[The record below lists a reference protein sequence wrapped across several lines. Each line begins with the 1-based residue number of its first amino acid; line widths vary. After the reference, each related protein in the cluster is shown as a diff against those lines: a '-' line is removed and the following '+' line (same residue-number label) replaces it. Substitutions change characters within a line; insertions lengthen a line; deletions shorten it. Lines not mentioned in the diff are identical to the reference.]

1 MRRTHSAWRRKSCS
15 CQSAT
20 HVVLRIAMLA
30 GKKWTSEAEN
40 GFHLGRRNVHG
51 QQFSREPQIDD
62 APVRLSKALAN
73 MPMLHPALID
83 AGSSLD
89 RNRTRGIVCWGET
102 VQGVGW
108 QLCYHLRGTTQQVLG
123 GAGQDPTSFHN
134 PYPGSVTGKP
144 PSLGL
149 LVGESCQSAQVRR
162 AGTRQV
168 AAVCMSQVLTDN
180 RGHGA
185 FQRCGADANPGLK
198 MAGAGLE
205 QDTRLMAIGQHSW
218 QDIGRVIQVEENIAG
233 VARLGEGEKIDV
245 IALKVA
251 CAQEAQYRSLQQLTN
266 IPHSFAWAR
275 PSSGAMDQAN
285 EIKLIR
291 HGREL
296 AADCVRRKK
305 ESAIKHR
312 PENAAKL
319 PRAYN
324 HFSANGN
331 NPLSFVSQC
340 KGSLQFNS
348 SPVHQ
353 CQRVRS
359 GIAACLRNRCLR
371 VRISPLAPDF
381 SKGAAN
387 QAGLVHA

>member
-1 MRRTHSAWRRKSCS
+1 
-15 CQSAT
+15 
-20 HVVLRIAMLA
+20 
-30 GKKWTSEAEN
+30 
-40 GFHLGRRNVHG
+40 
-51 QQFSREPQIDD
+51 
-62 APVRLSKALAN
+62 
-73 MPMLHPALID
+73 
-83 AGSSLD
+83 
-89 RNRTRGIVCWGET
+89 
-102 VQGVGW
+102 
-108 QLCYHLRGTTQQVLG
+108 
-123 GAGQDPTSFHN
+123 
-134 PYPGSVTGKP
+134 
-144 PSLGL
+144 
-149 LVGESCQSAQVRR
+149 
-162 AGTRQV
+162 
-168 AAVCMSQVLTDN
+168 MSQVLTDN

-340 KGSLQFNS
+340 KGSLQMQASPSEGRRENFFLTS
-348 SPVHQ
+348 SFT
-353 CQRVRS
+353 
-359 GIAACLRNRCLR
+359 G
-371 VRISPLAPDF
+371 
-381 SKGAAN
+381 
-387 QAGLVHA
+387 

>member
-340 KGSLQFNS
+340 KGSLQQGS
-348 SPVHQ
+348 
-353 CQRVRS
+353 RS
-359 GIAACLRNRCLR
+359 REQSGEE
-371 VRISPLAPDF
+371 VRIISRGNEKYNPCTYN
-381 SKGAAN
+381 SGS
-387 QAGLVHA
+387 G